1 MILAMKS
8 HLSIILLAVPVLA
21 TAAYRIGDA
30 VGILLRTS
38 SHLHLE
44 AYRHQAPRFGVSTK
58 TKFEISSLT
67 NQDEKEQS
75 TDRWNHREPESVR
88 LSLSFDEGFHHIPW
102 LDVKTK
108 RHTLEKLVITFVYS
122 GSDGSIHAV
131 HREAKYIDGTGSNR
145 KTFLVEYIWIE
156 EADVDLQSGVLVLF
170 MCVVLFVLIG
180 MVGECSASESRQRN
194 DMGKESSFLPS
205 SSEGFTKRL

>member
-1 MILAMKS
+1 
-8 HLSIILLAVPVLA
+8 
-21 TAAYRIGDA
+21 
-30 VGILLRTS
+30 
-38 SHLHLE
+38 
-44 AYRHQAPRFGVSTK
+44 
-58 TKFEISSLT
+58 
-67 NQDEKEQS
+67 
-75 TDRWNHREPESVR
+75 
-88 LSLSFDEGFHHIPW
+88 
-102 LDVKTK
+102 VKTK